1 MHNFIHVYYQID
13 PSFQFYSITCRA
25 RMHSRFGGEPRDD
38 ATRAK
43 SSRSERN
50 DAPRGSQPVQVEV
63 SGQRV
68 SASAPRLDA
77 RRTTRPRSRSPNVV
91 VGIARPRRRLPGR
104 RATFPIT
111 HSWLP
116 PASLSLSPV
125 RDSTNPVCRREWR
138 HRAAPFSRVH
148 ARDEANGVR
157 GISIRAR

>member
-1 MHNFIHVYYQID
+1 MHNFIHLYYQID
-13 PSFQFYSITCRA
+13 PSFQFYPITCRA
-25 RMHSRFGGEPRDD
+25 RMHSRFDGEPRDD

-43 SSRSERN
+43 SAQRARRCTSRLAAGAS
-50 DAPRGSQPVQVEV
+50 EV

-91 VGIARPRRRLPGR
+91 VDIARPRRRLPGR

-116 PASLSLSPV
+116 PASLSLPGS
-125 RDSTNPVCRREWR
+125 RLDESCLS
-138 HRAAPFSRVH
+138 SRVT
-148 ARDEANGVR
+148 ASRRAFLA
-157 GISIRAR
+157 RARTRRGQRSSRN